1 MTPDFGSYPSASPS
15 LSIVCYSI
23 NLFDAMGWHFRGALL
38 LLANGLIF
46 ASTIVF
52 TMGFFRP
59 LAPSSARR
67 ATVDRSVP
75 SRSAPFERVVFLMID
90 ALRSD
95 FVYSPQSQFKFTQE
109 LIRSGAAIPFTM
121 KTGSP
126 SLTRACIK
134 AMTVGSPSMFLDVFH
149 NADDGPGTPET
160 TDTWLAQLKA
170 AERGKLVFYGDD
182 TWVQLF
188 PEVFDRGCP
197 ISPLFV
203 PDIHSP
209 DLNVSTN
216 AIKELQRDDWSALV
230 LHFPGI
236 DHVGHMGGADSE
248 FMASKQRQMD
258 AIIKEIW
265 KALESGA
272 HLNSTFFV
280 VGGDHGMD
288 RWGGHG
294 GASDPEVSAA
304 MMFISPQ
311 FKLLNR
317 TYESPAVPTGGAFD
331 YYTVIRQVDVVPTMA
346 GLLGVPIP
354 SASIGVFVHELLDL
368 WSDIKDQANLVLENL
383 DHLRALSCKSDT
395 GMDVCQTDLDRH
407 HLPQEPLNE
416 KSLAELSM
424 VTNPMSKEFQNALE
438 NATSGNIQV
447 SVLRYGIAIAL
458 IALLLA
464 WATCKSIL
472 SLNWDFLVLNLFQLG
487 HSLALLFPYLVETE
501 HHFWFW
507 SSTIWMGWLVFT
519 TSCHS
524 SVVSPGRLTPVV
536 LHLLSQ
542 RWNPHDRSSSEEV
555 YSIQGLLDR
564 RPLCLWLLIAVTLLH
579 TYTFAAQRRR
589 NVTRD
594 AEDNP
599 LLGLAHRAVLL
610 VIFVFKFASAA
621 QIRPGLIAR
630 APEWLQ
636 GIILEQL
643 PLTRIAQF
651 VFLSLAIG
659 LGYVVLRSY
668 AREASLKNEKAT
680 EPLPLLEILN
690 LYLIM
695 QTIPANI
702 PLLLIYRLQLEW
714 LVSCAVHLSPFQV
727 CFSIVLFTNSAFFAF
742 GNANTIA
749 ALRYTEGFN
758 GLQAHHWLL
767 SPVHTFC
774 SNYAGPIWWSG
785 NGLRLLVATGQGKRS
800 SSSGF
805 FEHLGL
811 RTVFVAYGLLGAM
824 GACYLQREET
834 VVLTVMAPKFLNT
847 VLWTVPFHLLFNMGM
862 PIVLWAVVQL

>member
-1 MTPDFGSYPSASPS
+1 
-15 LSIVCYSI
+15 
-23 NLFDAMGWHFRGALL
+23 MGWHYRGALL
-38 LLANGLIF
+38 ILANGLIL

-59 LAPSSARR
+59 IAPSAVRR
-67 ATVDRSVP
+67 APVDRSVP
-75 SRSAPFERVVFLMID
+75 SRSAPFERVVFMMID

-95 FVYSPQSQFKFTQE
+95 FVYSPQSEFAFTQE

-121 KTGSP
+121 KTDSP

-134 AMTVGSPSMFLDVFH
+134 AMTVGSASMFLDVFH
-149 NADDGPGTPET
+149 NADDGPGIPET
-160 TDTWLAQLKA
+160 MDTWLARLKA
-170 AERGKLVFYGDD
+170 AGRGQLVFYGDD

-203 PDIHSP
+203 PDIHSS

-216 AIKELQRDDWSALV
+216 VMRELQRDDWSALV

-258 AIIKEIW
+258 VIIREIYE
-265 KALESGA
+265 ALETEA
-272 HLNSTFFV
+272 HLDSTIFV
-280 VGGDHGMD
+280 AGGDHGMD

-304 MMFISPQ
+304 MIFISPQ

-346 GLLGVPIP
+346 GLLGVSIP

-368 WSDIKDQANLVLENL
+368 WSNIKDQANLVLENL
-383 DHLRALSCKSDT
+383 DHLQALCCRPDT
-395 GMDVCQTDLDRH
+395 GMDVCQTDFDKH
-407 HLPQEPLNE
+407 HVPQEPLNE
-416 KSLAELSM
+416 KSLAELSL
-424 VTNPMSKEFQNALE
+424 MSKHFQNALD
-438 NATSGNIQV
+438 NATGGNIQV
-447 SVLRYGIAIAL
+447 SVLHYGIAIAM

-464 WATCKSIL
+464 WATCESI
-472 SLNWDFLVLNLFQLG
+472 SPVEWDFLVLNCFQVG
-487 HSLALLFPYLVETE
+487 HGVALLVPYLVETE

-507 SSTIWMGWLVFT
+507 SSTVWMGWVVFT
-519 TSCHS
+519 TGCHS
-524 SVVSPGRLTPVV
+524 YAVGLRSFTPFV

-542 RWNPHDRSSSEEV
+542 QWNIHDWSSSEKV
-555 YSIQGLLDR
+555 YSIQGLFDG
-564 RPLCLWLLIAVTLLH
+564 RPLCLWLLIAVTFLH
-579 TYTFAAQRRR
+579 TSYTFAAQRRQ

-610 VIFVFKFASAA
+610 VIFVSKFASAA
-621 QIRPGLIAR
+621 RIRPGLIDR
-630 APEWLQ
+630 APERLQ

-643 PLTRIAQF
+643 PLTQIAQF
-651 VFLSLAIG
+651 VFVSLAIG
-659 LGYVVLRSY
+659 LGYVVLRS
-668 AREASLKNEKAT
+668 RIRDASPKSEKV
-680 EPLPLLEILN
+680 LN
-690 LYLIM
+690 LYLTM
-695 QTIPANI
+695 QTIPASI
-702 PLLLIYRLQLEW
+702 PLLLVYRLQLEW
-714 LVSCAVHLSPFQV
+714 LVSSAAHLGAFQV
-727 CFSIVLFTNSAFFAF
+727 CFSVVLFTHSAFFAF

-785 NGLRLLVATGQGKRS
+785 NGLRLLIATGQRERS
-800 SSSGF
+800 IYTGL

-824 GACYLQREET
+824 GACYLLREEAI
-834 VVLTVMAPKFLNT
+834 VWTVMAPKFLYT
-847 VLWTVPFHLLFNMGM
+847 VLWTVPFHLLFNMSM
-862 PIVLWAVVQL
+862 PAVLWMVAQS

>member
-1 MTPDFGSYPSASPS
+1 M
-15 LSIVCYSI
+15 
-23 NLFDAMGWHFRGALL
+23 
-38 LLANGLIF
+38 
-46 ASTIVF
+46 
-52 TMGFFRP
+52 
-59 LAPSSARR
+59 APSSARR
-67 ATVDRSVP
+67 AAVDRSVL
-75 SRSAPFERVVFLMID
+75 SRSASFEKVVFLIID
-90 ALRSD
+90 ALRR
-95 FVYSPQSQFKFTQE
+95 
-109 LIRSGAAIPFTM
+109 LIRSGAAMPFTM

-126 SLTRACIK
+126 SLTRACVK
-134 AMTVGSPSMFLDVFH
+134 AMTIGSPSIFLDVFH

-170 AERGKLVFYGDD
+170 AGRGELVFYGDD
-182 TWVQLF
+182 TWIQLF
-188 PEVFDRGCP
+188 AEVFDRGCP

-216 AIKELQRDDWSALV
+216 AMRELQRDDWSALV

-236 DHVGHMGGADSE
+236 DHVGHMGGADSD

-258 AIIKEIW
+258 AIIREIYE
-265 KALESGA
+265 ALETEA
-272 HLNSTFFV
+272 HLDSTLFV
-280 VGGDHGMD
+280 AGGDHGMD

-317 TYESPAVPTGGAFD
+317 TYESPVAPTVGAFD

-346 GLLGVPIP
+346 GLLGIPIP
-354 SASIGVFVHELLDL
+354 SASIGVFAHELLDL
-368 WSDIKDQANLVLENL
+368 WSDIKDRANLVLENL
-383 DHLRALSCKSDT
+383 NHLSALFCKSDT

-416 KSLAELSM
+416 KSLAELSL
-424 VTNPMSKEFQNALE
+424 MSKKFQNALD

-447 SVLRYGIAIAL
+447 SILHYGIAIAV

-464 WATCKSIL
+464 CATCKSTL
-472 SLNWDFLVLNLFQLG
+472 PLNRDFLVLNLFQLG
-487 HSLALLFPYLVETE
+487 HSLALLFPYLVEAE

-507 SSTIWMGWLVFT
+507 SSTVWMGWVVFT
-519 TSCHS
+519 TGCHS
-524 SVVSPGRLTPVV
+524 YAVGLRSLTPVV
-536 LHLLSQ
+536 LHLLAQ
-542 RWNPHDRSSSEEV
+542 RWNIHDRSSPEEV
-555 YSIQGLLDR
+555 YSILGLLDR

-579 TYTFAAQRRR
+579 TSYTFAAQSRR

-610 VIFVFKFASAA
+610 FIFVFKFASAA
-621 QIRPGLIAR
+621 RIRPGLIDR

-651 VFLSLAIG
+651 VFVSLAIG
-659 LGYVVLRSY
+659 LGYVALRSH
-668 AREASLKNEKAT
+668 ARDASLKNEKAT
-680 EPLPLLEILN
+680 ELLPLLEILN

-695 QTIPANI
+695 QTVPANI
-702 PLLLIYRLQLEW
+702 PLLFIYRLQLEW
-714 LVSCAVHLSPFQV
+714 LVSSAVHLSPFQV
-727 CFSIVLFTNSAFFAF
+727 CFAIVLFTHSAFFAL

-785 NGLRLLVATGQGKRS
+785 NGLRLLVATGQGERRS
-800 SSSGF
+800 PSGF

-811 RTVFVAYGLLGAM
+811 RTLFVAYGLLGAM
-824 GACYLQREET
+824 AACYLRREEA
-834 VVLTVMAPKFLNT
+834 VVWTVMAPKFLYT

-862 PIVLWAVVQL
+862 PTGLWAVAQL